1 MRMHF
6 PQVVLAAFVFAA
18 MSAASQGAIAKPNGP
33 INAAQTSSGTGCLVR
48 DGNGGYHYD
57 ATCEWHVVYRRNRAG
72 NLVMYSYQD
81 HGQLPANAP
90 HPTSASRHT
99 GPWPGCIADEINEV
113 TTPSGEYRSDCRF
126 RD

>member
-1 MRMHF
+1 MKTLR
-6 PQVVLAAFVFAA
+6 PQVVLVACAFALTFAA
-18 MSAASQGAIAKPNGP
+18 PQVASAKPNGP

-48 DGNGGYHYD
+48 DGAGAYHYD

-90 HPTSASRHT
+90 HPSSASRHT
-99 GPWPGCIADEINEV
+99 GPWPGCIGDEINEV

>member
-1 MRMHF
+1 MKKHS
-6 PQVVLAAFVFAA
+6 PQKVLVACLFATA
-18 MSAASQGAIAKPNGP
+18 LIAPQSAVAKPNGP
-33 INAAQTSSGTGCLVR
+33 INAAQTSSGEGCLVR
-48 DGNGGYHYD
+48 DASGAYHYD
-57 ATCEWHVVYRRNRAG
+57 ATCDWHVVYRRNRDG
-72 NLVMYSYQD
+72 VLVMYSYQD
-81 HGQLPANAP
+81 HGQLPEGAP